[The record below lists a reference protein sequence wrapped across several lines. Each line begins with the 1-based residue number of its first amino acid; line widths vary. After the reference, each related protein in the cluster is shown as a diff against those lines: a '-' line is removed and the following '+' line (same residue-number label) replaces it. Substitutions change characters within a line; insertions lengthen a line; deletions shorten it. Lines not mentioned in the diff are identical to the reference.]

1 MEERQRAEAEER
13 TQRANEKAFHDL
25 MPAVQRWAAGEGE
38 VSEIKRFG
46 RRPELRLL
54 TLMPSEMKHKVSS
67 FQWTQYMTSG
77 LQRIEVRAIAHKLR
91 DRDVPASADP
101 FRAILKER
109 ILGYG
114 EPSAAELGTMPAFA
128 SSSSPSRAS
137 SSPDRACGGCTPAS
151 DRRRLHGRR
160 TA

>member
-1 MEERQRAEAEER
+1 MSHGTPPTAPPLPAPHPSPLSLLTSTTATPAQTDRTRKKDAAESLERRKVEERRRAEAEER
-13 TQRANEKAFHDL
+13 SQRANEKAFHDL

-91 DRDVPASADP
+91 DRDVPHLPTRSA
-101 FRAILKER
+101 
-109 ILGYG
+109 
-114 EPSAAELGTMPAFA
+114 PS
-128 SSSSPSRAS
+128 
-137 SSPDRACGGCTPAS
+137 
-151 DRRRLHGRR
+151 
-160 TA
+160 